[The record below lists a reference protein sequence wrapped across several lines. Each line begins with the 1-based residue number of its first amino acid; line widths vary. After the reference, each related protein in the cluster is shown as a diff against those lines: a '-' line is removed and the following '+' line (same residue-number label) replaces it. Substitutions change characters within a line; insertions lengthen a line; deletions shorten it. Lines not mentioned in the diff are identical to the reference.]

1 MDDNKDSVNQV
12 DCKEKK
18 ILLDFLIMYRL
29 VSQIYISWQ
38 RNGKFHI
45 YSLKCVKPARIMVSI
60 AFVGWPA
67 LPNIS

>member
-45 YSLKCVKPARIMVSI
+45 YSLKVS
-60 AFVGWPA
+60 A
-67 LPNIS
+67 L